1 MRYAV
6 DQLLGREKTL
16 VTDLADR
23 GITTLTK
30 QPGESRYI
38 QHLLFAHT
46 TNRGTFTWEGRDNPM
61 EVIEDIVPLYGVNV
75 SLNLPERVKSLYL
88 APQKTRLHFQRD
100 GERITYQVPKV
111 DCHQMVVIDVEP
123 M

>member
-1 MRYAV
+1 
-6 DQLLGREKTL
+6 
-16 VTDLADR
+16 
-23 GITTLTK
+23 
-30 QPGESRYI
+30 
-38 QHLLFAHT
+38 
-46 TNRGTFTWEGRDNPM
+46 M

-88 APQKTRLHFQRD
+88 APQKTRLYFQRE